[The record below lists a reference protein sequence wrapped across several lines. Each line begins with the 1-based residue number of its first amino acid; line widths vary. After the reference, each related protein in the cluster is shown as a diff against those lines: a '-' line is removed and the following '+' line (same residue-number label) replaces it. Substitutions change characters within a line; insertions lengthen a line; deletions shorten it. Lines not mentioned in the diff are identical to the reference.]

1 MKSNRL
7 DVFVP
12 VTTKPMMIEKLK
24 LRGATVHVGGA
35 NWNEAD
41 RCARQTLAE
50 TNGAVYIPPF
60 DHPLIW
66 DGNSTI
72 IDELVENNIKPG
84 AIVLSVGGGGL
95 LRGVQLGLE
104 RHGWTDVTIVAVE
117 THGTASYAAA
127 YAAGEVVSLSKI
139 DSIATSLGAL
149 AVTESTLRSSIKT
162 IPLVVSDQD
171 AVRGLTKFADEKLM
185 LVEPACGA
193 SLITCYDD
201 SYFNQIE
208 NMLGDNKEIVI
219 ITCGGSVVSL
229 EMIAS
234 WKQQFQL

>member
-1 MKSNRL
+1 MV
-7 DVFVP
+7 DVYVP
-12 VTTKPMMIEKLK
+12 VTTKQMMIDKIK
-24 LRGATVHVGGA
+24 RRGAQVHVGGA

-41 RCARQTLAE
+41 RCAKQALAE
-50 TNGAVYIPPF
+50 IQGSVYVPPF
-60 DHPLIW
+60 DHQLIW

-72 IDELVENNIKPG
+72 VDELFESNVKPG
-84 AIVLSVGGGGL
+84 AIILSVGGGGL

-104 RHGWTDVTIVAVE
+104 RYGWTDVIIVAVE
-117 THGTASYAAA
+117 TQGTASYAAA
-127 YAAGEVVSLSKI
+127 YAAGEAVSLLKI

-149 AVTESTLRSSIKT
+149 AVTESTLRSSIT
-162 IPLVVSDQD
+162 TLPLVVSDQD
-171 AVRGLTKFADEKLM
+171 AVVGLSKFADETRM

-201 SYFNQIE
+201 SYYSQIE
-208 NMLGDNKEIVI
+208 NMIGANQDIVV

-234 WKQQFQL
+234 WKQQFQV